1 MVKKESSGWNV
12 PSELAS
18 QKMPAVTR
26 YGGIGTSN
34 FPEAGLDVSCFF
46 LFKRSSF
53 LSFPHHRPW
62 FSRRMVICFFK
73 SAIEIVKL
81 SVTLKQ
87 IAVSF
92 VAKTF
97 AGFSKVLK

>member
-1 MVKKESSGWNV
+1 
-12 PSELAS
+12 
-18 QKMPAVTR
+18 
-26 YGGIGTSN
+26 
-34 FPEAGLDVSCFF
+34 
-46 LFKRSSF
+46 
-53 LSFPHHRPW
+53 
-62 FSRRMVICFFK
+62 MVICFFK